1 MKKSKG
7 NKGNMKSNFLKMKN
21 TEIETPK
28 TKMGSGKKKVKKAK
42 PMGDM
47 Y

>member
-7 NKGNMKSNFLKMKN
+7 NKGNLKSNYLKMSN
-21 TEIETPK
+21 QEIETPK
-28 TKMGSGKKKVKKAK
+28 TKMGSDKKKVKKAK
-42 PMGDM
+42 KDM